1 MGSFYITSS
10 LISISFIDEAKEMS
24 TIQDVELMMVLWKSL
39 NTETSQRG
47 NASKPGFEEFPVF
60 FGKSL
65 KTGKC

>member
-47 NASKPGFEEFPVF
+47 NASKTSFEEFPFF

>member
-24 TIQDVELMMVLWKSL
+24 TIQDVELMMVLWKRL
-39 NTETSQRG
+39 NPEMPQKLVLR
-47 NASKPGFEEFPVF
+47 NFRFF